1 MDVQAGMRDTMSLVK
16 KFNKLQIIVAMCVMI
31 CLTVNISTVTA
42 FAAGGGAFGIT
53 DELDGLEGDGKYLS
67 QEYRDNYQL
76 DIEKLGIK
84 DAGYG
89 ILNAISNGIFSAIT
103 FVGLASIAVF
113 YYALDFDIA
122 ALLEPMISSIQSSLR
137 LNVFLPIFQ
146 LILVGALIL
155 AIVRFARRDFSGL
168 MGQFGKVIF
177 VLIMSILLVHDS
189 ATFLSYTSN
198 ITKSLSVQI
207 MTGVSGVDI
216 ESGTSEYAATAAGV
230 LWVSLVHEPWK
241 SLEFAGYDYA
251 DEDVEFFLTET
262 DEDTRNNKV
271 QEIREDNPKAF
282 SKSTAGQRMGQG
294 AIMFLTMLFKCIVYI
309 LIAVILLLFQ
319 IFTVILVLL
328 APVILLMALMPGY
341 DFMILGVWCRK
352 MLEIQIGILVV
363 TFLMGIMVLM
373 DQLLQDMSHTFG
385 WYVALILQVAICI
398 GLYCFRYE
406 VLGILSMATMVAGNP
421 RRMRTGLGYIGN
433 PYRYMAKM
441 HRKAQRMQGRDIGFR
456 GLPRKYKSQEDGE
469 KFDRD
474 AESPRREPV
483 DNGGRTERPS
493 TYQTSVI
500 KKREGTQSHSRPPE
514 PKLETTGIKSISYY
528 APREITDNW
537 RELWDKAEKPGRPKM
552 EENIRRK
559 KNESSEPMSRP
570 DSLNGSNPEMRE
582 EAGASKASVNRPVSY
597 QPESREQPGEKRDVV
612 VEKHTKVQERP
623 VSYHQVQEGGERAE
637 PTGESNQRPSEQT
650 ERTSTRPISHQVIS
664 KDVQK
669 DLPAA
674 DENKSLKDVP
684 ERPIS
689 HSSISQVKE
698 KGEAIEGAEHETVV
712 QQRPISQQ
720 TTTTEKRKHLEG
732 EHTRK
737 QDKVVHSRHP
747 DKLQGKLGN
756 MGKNK
761 VTADAMESTDNPS
774 SRPMSQPVRTEEGK
788 IEDFKAGEMEPGHN
802 T

>member
-1 MDVQAGMRDTMSLVK
+1 MDIQAGMRDTMSLAK
-16 KFNKLQIIVAMCVMI
+16 KFNKLQIIVAVCVMI
-31 CLTVNISTVTA
+31 CFMVNVSTVTA
-42 FAAGGGAFGIT
+42 FASKTVGIT
-53 DELDGLEGDGKYLS
+53 DEFDGLEGDGKYFS

-89 ILNAISNGIFSAIT
+89 MLNAISNGIFSAIT
-103 FVGLASIAVF
+103 FVGLASISVF

-122 ALLEPMISSIQSSLR
+122 ALLEPMISSIQSSIR

-146 LILVGALIL
+146 LILVGAFIL
-155 AIVRFARRDFSGL
+155 AIIRFARRDFSGL

-177 VLIMSILLVHDS
+177 VLLMSVLLVHDS

-207 MTGVSGVDI
+207 MTGVSGVDM

-241 SLEFAGYDYA
+241 SLEFAGYDYS

-282 SKSTAGQRMGQG
+282 SKSTAGQRIGQG

-319 IFTVILVLL
+319 VFTIIMVLL
-328 APVILLMALMPGY
+328 APIILLMALMPGY
-341 DFMILGVWCRK
+341 DFMILGAWCRK
-352 MLEIQIGILVV
+352 MLEIQVGILVV

-373 DQLLQDMSHTFG
+373 DQLIQGMSYIIG
-385 WYVALILQVAICI
+385 WYIAVILQVAMCI
-398 GLYCFRYE
+398 GLYFFRYE
-406 VLGILSMATMVAGNP
+406 VLGILSMATMMGNNP
-421 RRMRTGLGYIGN
+421 RRMMRTKFGYMEN
-433 PYRYMAKM
+433 PYRYMARMNRGTQGWRGIK
-441 HRKAQRMQGRDIGFR
+441 RFVAKAR
-456 GLPRKYKSQEDGE
+456 YKNQEEYSE
-469 KFDRD
+469 KFSRYS
-474 AESPRREPV
+474 ESPHKERM
-483 DNGGRTERPS
+483 DNRGRTERPS
-493 TYQTSVI
+493 TYQVSVP
-500 KKREGTQSHSRPPE
+500 KKREGVQSHSRPLE

-528 APREITDNW
+528 APREVTDNW

-559 KNESSEPMSRP
+559 KNESSEPISRP

-582 EAGASKASVNRPVSY
+582 EDGASKASVNRPVSY
-597 QPESREQPGEKRDVV
+597 QPESREQPGKKRDVV
-612 VEKHTKVQERP
+612 VEKPTKVQERP
-623 VSYHQVQEGGERAE
+623 VSYHRVQEGGERTE

-689 HSSISQVKE
+689 HLSISQVKE
-698 KGEAIEGAEHETVV
+698 KGEAIEGAEQGTVV

-747 DKLQGKLGN
+747 DKLQGRLKN
-756 MGKNK
+756 VGKNK

-774 SRPMSQPVRTEEGK
+774 SRPMSQPVRSEDGK
-788 IEDFKAGEMEPGHN
+788 IEEFKAGEM
-802 T
+802 

>member
-1 MDVQAGMRDTMSLVK
+1 MRDTMSLAK
-16 KFNKLQIIVAMCVMI
+16 KFNKLQIIVAVCVMI
-31 CLTVNISTVTA
+31 CFMVNVSTVTA
-42 FAAGGGAFGIT
+42 FASKTVGIT
-53 DELDGLEGDGKYLS
+53 DEFDGLEGDGKYFS

-89 ILNAISNGIFSAIT
+89 MLNAISNGIFSAIT
-103 FVGLASIAVF
+103 FVGLASISVF

-122 ALLEPMISSIQSSLR
+122 ALLEPMISSIQSSIR

-146 LILVGALIL
+146 LILVGAFIL
-155 AIVRFARRDFSGL
+155 AIIRFARRDFSGL

-177 VLIMSILLVHDS
+177 VLLMSVLLVHDS

-207 MTGVSGVDI
+207 MTGVSGVDM

-241 SLEFAGYDYA
+241 SLEFAGYDYS

-282 SKSTAGQRMGQG
+282 SKSTAGQRIGQG

-319 IFTVILVLL
+319 VFTIIMVLL
-328 APVILLMALMPGY
+328 APIILLMALMPGY
-341 DFMILGVWCRK
+341 DFMILGAWCRK
-352 MLEIQIGILVV
+352 MLEIQVGILVV

-373 DQLLQDMSHTFG
+373 DQLIQGMSYIIG
-385 WYVALILQVAICI
+385 WYIAVILQVAMCI
-398 GLYCFRYE
+398 GLYFFRYE
-406 VLGILSMATMVAGNP
+406 VLGILSMATMMGNNP
-421 RRMRTGLGYIGN
+421 RRMMRTKFGYMEN
-433 PYRYMAKM
+433 PYRYMARMNRGTQGWRGIK
-441 HRKAQRMQGRDIGFR
+441 RFVAKAR
-456 GLPRKYKSQEDGE
+456 YKNQEEYSE
-469 KFDRD
+469 KFSRYS
-474 AESPRREPV
+474 ESPHKERM
-483 DNGGRTERPS
+483 DNRGRTERPS

-500 KKREGTQSHSRPPE
+500 KKREGIQSHSRPPE
-514 PKLETTGIKSISYY
+514 PKLETTGIKSMSYY

-582 EAGASKASVNRPVSY
+582 EDGASKASVNRPVSY
-597 QPESREQPGEKRDVV
+597 QPESREQPGKKRDVV
-612 VEKHTKVQERP
+612 VEKPTKVQERP
-623 VSYHQVQEGGERAE
+623 VSYHRVQEGGERTE

-689 HSSISQVKE
+689 HLSISQVKE
-698 KGEAIEGAEHETVV
+698 KGEAIEGAEQGTVV

-747 DKLQGKLGN
+747 DKLQGRLKN
-756 MGKNK
+756 VGKNK

-774 SRPMSQPVRTEEGK
+774 SRPMSQSVRTEEGK
-788 IEDFKAGEMEPGHN
+788 TEEFKSGKMEPGRN

>member
-1 MDVQAGMRDTMSLVK
+1 MDIQAGMRDTMSLAK
-16 KFNKLQIIVAMCVMI
+16 KFNKLQIIVAACVMI
-31 CLTVNISTVTA
+31 CFMVNVSTVTA
-42 FAAGGGAFGIT
+42 FASKTVGIT
-53 DELDGLEGDGKYLS
+53 DEFDGLEGDGKYFS

-89 ILNAISNGIFSAIT
+89 MLNAISNGIFSAIT
-103 FVGLASIAVF
+103 FVGLASISVF

-122 ALLEPMISSIQSSLR
+122 ALLEPMISSIQSSIR

-146 LILVGALIL
+146 LILVGAFIL
-155 AIVRFARRDFSGL
+155 AIIRFARRDFSGL

-177 VLIMSILLVHDS
+177 VLLMSVLLVHDS

-207 MTGVSGVDI
+207 MTGVSGVDM

-241 SLEFAGYDYA
+241 SLEFAGYDYS

-282 SKSTAGQRMGQG
+282 SKSTAGQRIGQG

-319 IFTVILVLL
+319 VFTIIMVLL
-328 APVILLMALMPGY
+328 APIILLIALMPGY
-341 DFMILGVWCRK
+341 DFMILGAWCRK
-352 MLEIQIGILVV
+352 MLEIQVGILVV

-373 DQLLQDMSHTFG
+373 DQLIQGMSYTIG
-385 WYVALILQVAICI
+385 WYIAVILQVAMCI
-398 GLYCFRYE
+398 GLYFFRYE
-406 VLGILSMATMVAGNP
+406 VLGILSMATMMGNNP
-421 RRMRTGLGYIGN
+421 GRMMRTKFGYMEN
-433 PYRYMAKM
+433 PYRYMARMNRGTQGWRGIK
-441 HRKAQRMQGRDIGFR
+441 RFVAKAR
-456 GLPRKYKSQEDGE
+456 YKNQEEYSE
-469 KFDRD
+469 KFSRYS
-474 AESPRREPV
+474 ESPHKERM
-483 DNGGRTERPS
+483 DNRGRTERPS
-493 TYQTSVI
+493 TYQVSVP
-500 KKREGTQSHSRPPE
+500 KKREGVQSHSRPPE

-623 VSYHQVQEGGERAE
+623 VSYHRVQEGGERTE